1 MQWFLLLALLSVFAA
16 LAWAAY
22 FLLGKPP
29 AENAPNTDTDTA
41 VDADSQRAEQSRKM
55 AGALAW
61 RVGLS
66 IALLLLLLAAYAL
79 GWIQPQA
86 APISR

>member
-16 LAWAAY
+16 LATAAY

-29 AENAPNTDTDTA
+29 GQPNTDSQD
-41 VDADSQRAEQSRKM
+41 DAAKAERAKNM
-55 AGALAW
+55 AHALAW

-66 IALLLLLLAAYAL
+66 IALVLLLLIAYAL
-79 GWIQPQA
+79 GWIQPHA
-86 APISR
+86 APLLR

>member
-29 AENAPNTDTDTA
+29 AESAPNTDA
-41 VDADSQRAEQSRKM
+41 AIDADSQRAEQSRKM

>member
-1 MQWFLLLALLSVFAA
+1 MQWFLVLALLSVLAA
-16 LAWAAY
+16 LAGAAY

-29 AENAPNTDTDTA
+29 SPNEQENE
-41 VDADSQRAEQSRKM
+41 SQRAAQAQKM
-55 AGALAW
+55 ARALAW

-79 GWIQPQA
+79 GWIQPHA
-86 APISR
+86 APVGRV